1 MAKIDIE
8 QERKTL
14 RSIGPCNFK
23 QGNLESSLWEGDIW
37 AKIWGNE
44 GINYVDIW
52 GKEAYIRK
60 QITCIYCKKYK
71 SSEVEECLASS

>member
-23 QGNLESSLWEGDIW
+23 QGNLESSL
-37 AKIWGNE
+37 
-44 GINYVDIW
+44 
-52 GKEAYIRK
+52 
-60 QITCIYCKKYK
+60 
-71 SSEVEECLASS
+71 